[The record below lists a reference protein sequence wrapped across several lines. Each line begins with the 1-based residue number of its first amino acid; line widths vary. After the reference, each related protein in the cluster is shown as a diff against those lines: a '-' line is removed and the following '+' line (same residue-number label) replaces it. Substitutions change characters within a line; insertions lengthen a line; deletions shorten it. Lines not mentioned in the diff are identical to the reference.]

1 MHSKKLAIVVVGMP
15 GSGKSTLS
23 MVAKELG
30 IPVINL
36 GDVVREEV
44 SRRGL
49 EQSLENL
56 LKIAKQLREIFGNDA
71 IMKLAIPKIKDA
83 IDRHCIILIDG
94 VRSFDE
100 LEYLRYNIEVEIMVL
115 AIHASP
121 KSRFQRLITRG
132 RLGDPRTW
140 EEFKKRDLEELS
152 WGLGNIIAL
161 ADMVII
167 NEKSYEEFISNV
179 RELLFGV
186 YLNWCT

>member
-56 LKIAKQLREIFGNDA
+56 LRIAKQLREILGNDA

-83 IDRHCIILIDG
+83 INRHCIILIDG

-100 LEYLRYNIEVEIMVL
+100 LEYLRCNIEVEVMVL
-115 AIHASP
+115 AIHTSP
-121 KSRFQRLITRG
+121 KSRFQRLITRS
-132 RLGDPRTW
+132 RSGDPKTW